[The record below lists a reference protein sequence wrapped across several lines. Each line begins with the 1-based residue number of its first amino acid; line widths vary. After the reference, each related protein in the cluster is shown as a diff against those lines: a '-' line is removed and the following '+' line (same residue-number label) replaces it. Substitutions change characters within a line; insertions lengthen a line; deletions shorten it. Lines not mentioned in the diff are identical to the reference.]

1 MSDYIN
7 IAGKK
12 VPTVLAIT
20 ANEQESGLMY
30 KDWPPPVMSFVYAS
44 PRVNKFWMKNTPSP
58 LDIVF
63 CLDNKII
70 SICSGEP
77 FSTRMIGEEKKS
89 DLVVE
94 FPAGACKAYGIK
106 IGDSIELECSEKSL
120 MKIFM
125 LKNGF
130 HI

>member
-1 MSDYIN
+1 MTDYIK

-12 VPTVLAIT
+12 IPTVLAIT
-20 ANEQESGLMY
+20 HDEQEKGLMY
-30 KDWPPPVMSFVYAS
+30 QKWPPPVMSFVYTS
-44 PRVNKFWMKNTPSP
+44 PRINKFWMKNTPSP

-63 CLDNKII
+63 ANNDKII
-70 SICSGEP
+70 SICSGKP
-77 FSTRMIGEEKKS
+77 YSTELIGDNRIS

-94 FPAGACKAYGIK
+94 FPAGTCNAYEIK
-106 IGDSIELECSEKSL
+106 VGDPIGLECSETSL

-125 LKNGF
+125 LKNGL

>member
-1 MSDYIN
+1 MTDYVKISD
-7 IAGKK
+7 KK
-12 VPTVLAIT
+12 IPTVLAIT
-20 ANEQESGLMY
+20 HDEQERGLMGQ
-30 KDWPPPVMSFVYAS
+30 KWPPPVMSFVYAS
-44 PRVNKFWMKNTPSP
+44 PRINAFWMKATPSP

-63 CLDNKII
+63 CLENKIV

-77 FSTRMIGEEKKS
+77 FSTKLIGGDKVS

-94 FPAGACKAYGIK
+94 LPAGTCNAFGVRV
-106 IGDSIELECSEKSL
+106 GDPIELECSENSL